1 MNGPA
6 NKAAPASGRLPTPS
20 VAASASSGSGQSGQ
34 SGARR
39 AELSRVA
46 WLHPGQLD
54 FHQWAAAGRRFGEIG
69 RGSQWW
75 IGDWLLYGTSRF
87 GERYVEASKITGYD
101 PKSLRNMRY
110 VASQF
115 APSLRRDN
123 LNWSHHALLAG
134 LEPADRTYWLDRA
147 SADRLS
153 VEDLRSELRS
163 ARRGNYAESDADA
176 VPSLDPDQAA
186 QLEASGSLSLAAGMQ
201 ADALV
206 CPNCGS
212 RVPMGSTG
220 ARALGE
226 AL

>member
-1 MNGPA
+1 MNRAAHKSAPGPS
-6 NKAAPASGRLPTPS
+6 KLPAPS
-20 VAASASSGSGQSGQ
+20 VAVPTSEQGE

-46 WLHPGQLD
+46 WLHPAQLD
-54 FHQWAAAGRRFGEIG
+54 FHQWVAAGRRFGEIG

-134 LEPADRTYWLDRA
+134 LEPADQNYWLDRA
-147 SADRLS
+147 GADRLS
-153 VEDLRSELRS
+153 VEDLRGELR
-163 ARRGNYAESDADA
+163 AAGRGNYAESGADA
-176 VPSLDPDQAA
+176 VVSLDAEQA
-186 QLEASGSLSLAAGMQ
+186 LTASGPLSLAAGMGE
-201 ADALV
+201 DLV

-212 RVPMGSTG
+212 RVPVAS
-220 ARALGE
+220 APGE
-226 AL
+226 ALG